1 MDGWHTCN
9 RSVVRGKSGDVCFS
23 CLIVPPVLL
32 FWRTL
37 DLFFLLNPPKP
48 LPVLGGRD
56 HATMPFLQ
64 LWLSVTPAS
73 VAIKYI
79 CFPFGQFIELS
90 DISGPAR
97 PQMGPVTAEMEG
109 QLSGPSR
116 PHQRRTGISTRLDG
130 FRRCTGGSWR
140 KAQRLIQADSIVST
154 ELSFIPLEI
163 GKLFLYLTEKACF
176 SFGLVIN

>member
-1 MDGWHTCN
+1 MTC
-9 RSVVRGKSGDVCFS
+9 VLV
-23 CLIVPPVLL
+23 CLIVPPVYIY
-32 FWRTL
+32 
-37 DLFFLLNPPKP
+37 LFFLLNPPKA

-56 HATMPFLQ
+56 HATGPFLQ

-79 CFPFGQFIELS
+79 CFPFRQFIELS

-97 PQMGPVTAEMEG
+97 PQMGPVTAEMER
-109 QLSGPSR
+109 QISGPSR

-130 FRRCTGGSWR
+130 FRKCTGGSWR
-140 KAQRLIQADSIVST
+140 KALRLILADGIVST

-163 GKLFLYLTEKACF
+163 GELFLYLPAKACF
-176 SFGLVIN
+176 SFGYKLSRLGLCCTVQHYKRPHSSCRNG